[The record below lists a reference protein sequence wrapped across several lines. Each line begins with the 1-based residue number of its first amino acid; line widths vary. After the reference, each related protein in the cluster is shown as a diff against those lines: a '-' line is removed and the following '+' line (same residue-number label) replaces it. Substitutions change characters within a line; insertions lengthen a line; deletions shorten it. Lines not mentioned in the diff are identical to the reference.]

1 LKNQRDKGDEMME
14 KKKRSQAPGS
24 RHKDRHMISF
34 AGEVYHALHAAA
46 ARNGDTVAG
55 EARQRLTKS
64 LRKDG
69 FLPDQKYG

>member
-1 LKNQRDKGDEMME
+1 MSLEESEGQGGEMVE
-14 KKKRSQAPGS
+14 KKKRNQEPGS

-34 AGEVYHALHAAA
+34 SAEVYHALHAAA
-46 ARNGDTVAG
+46 ARKGETVAG

-69 FLPDQKYG
+69 FLPN